1 MNEFIR
7 SNVERKLS
15 LKNDP
20 LKNEGWTLIRES
32 DSKLAAGQWA
42 GGDGWRHKFRHTG
55 VDLVDGGTAM
65 TACHPL
71 PRQLSAYAERA
82 DILAHTWNTVNSN
95 KHVVNRHIIRAPPP
109 TKLRYRGGGI

>member
-42 GGDGWRHKFRHTG
+42 GGDG
-55 VDLVDGGTAM
+55 
-65 TACHPL
+65 
-71 PRQLSAYAERA
+71 
-82 DILAHTWNTVNSN
+82 
-95 KHVVNRHIIRAPPP
+95 
-109 TKLRYRGGGI
+109 